1 MANYGWL
8 YALISLYGVASGAA
22 ATFAHRRNKAAA
34 NDAGDAMRNHFGGGK
49 GLGGVALFFTLSAS
63 LFSAYSVEGIAW
75 EAWFKGWFVT
85 RWIPAGVGVYMGFL
99 IMAPRLNA
107 LGKLRG
113 YLTLSEVVYDRFS
126 APNSRYQLTAHA
138 LRVITWGLSL
148 IHI

>member
-75 EAWFKGWFVT
+75 EAWFKGWFAT

-126 APNSRYQLTAHA
+126 APNSADQAP
-138 LRVITWGLSL
+138 
-148 IHI
+148 